1 MSKDVKIPLALLSQ
15 TIALLGHWNVRAYDP
30 AIQYDYDNVYM
41 ALLKKQQSLELRQAY
56 AKIIFAENEDARFQA
71 RMRYLQ
77 QKRANDDF

>member
-15 TIALLGHWNVRAYDP
+15 TISLLEHWDVRAYDP

-41 ALLKKQQSLELRQAY
+41 AFLKKRQSLELREAY
-56 AKIIFAENEDARFQA
+56 AKIIFAENEDARFEA

-77 QKRANDDF
+77 KKRDNDDF